1 MPHHSIVQPLVDN
14 HRRKGGGRVVTQVII
29 ISFLLSLSWYDIILF
44 ELTDGQPIPKR
55 KRLKRWHVQPIKN
68 PEHLSVHPSPTQTT
82 SWPLRHQWR
91 TETRRPGQMHDRYLQ
106 GHEQTFYTHR
116 LRTISFCQ
124 VPTPYPESSTGHTK
138 ESFRRTMSGTQQP
151 DSSWPTNPLPDPCA
165 DPPYHIYPD
174 PFTYQQQ
181 RSKYQIY
188 FLVFLLKSLQIL
200 VLNSTIIKVH
210 LL

>member
-1 MPHHSIVQPLVDN
+1 MPHHSRIQPLVDN

-91 TETRRPGQMHDRYLQ
+91 TETRRPGQMHDWYLQ

-124 VPTPYPESSTGHTK
+124 VPTPLPRVFDRAHKGVISQDDVRDTTTRFFLANQPAAGPMRWSSLSYIPW
-138 ESFRRTMSGTQQP
+138 SFYISTATIKISNLFSGFFAQKP
-151 DSSWPTNPLPDPCA
+151 A
-165 DPPYHIYPD
+165 DPS
-174 PFTYQQQ
+174 
-181 RSKYQIY
+181 SK
-188 FLVFLLKSLQIL
+188 FC
-200 VLNSTIIKVH
+200 NH
-210 LL
+210 